1 MRQAEHRPTSA
12 APAPE
17 LSIVLYFIKPAPFL
31 NEALASVISQLSDG
45 LELVVVAGHPP
56 GEEIGIAP
64 ELKPRIDRLIV
75 EPDRGGWD
83 AANKGWHAARGR
95 WIQFCMSDD
104 WLPEGSVAGTLQA
117 LRHSESAE
125 LLSGGMSFVANSGD
139 GKTRL
144 IRSVPAQPLSFER
157 VLDDVCSPSVIYRR
171 DLLDRLGGFD
181 GRFGYSHD
189 RELLLRA
196 WRLGIEH
203 RTLAHEVYRMRMHA
217 LSRST
222 SGDRTVRLSALGEH
236 VAFAD
241 DLLARRELAVGQRRK
256 LTRWRDEELVKHR
269 ILCGLSGGGASLALD
284 APITVL
290 RIAAAVARIARRK
303 LALSRG
309 R

>member
-1 MRQAEHRPTSA
+1 MRQAESSA
-12 APAPE
+12 NDAASAPE

-45 LELVVVAGHPP
+45 LELVVVAGHLPD
-56 GEEIGIAP
+56 EELGIAP
-64 ELKPRIDRLIV
+64 DLKARIDRLIV

-83 AANKGWHAARGR
+83 AANRGWRAARGR

-104 WLPEGSVAGTLQA
+104 WLPDGSIAATLCA
-117 LRHSESAE
+117 LRHSESAQ
-125 LLSGGMSFVANSGD
+125 LFSGGMSFVAFSSE
-139 GKTRL
+139 GKARL

-181 GRFGYSHD
+181 GHFGYSHD

-196 WRLGIEH
+196 WRVGVEH

-222 SGDRTVRLSALGEH
+222 SGDTTVRLNSLGEH
-236 VAFAD
+236 VALAD
-241 DLLARRELAVGQRRK
+241 DLLARPELAAEQRRK
-256 LTRWRDEELVKHR
+256 LIRWRDEELVKQR
-269 ILCGLSGGGASLALD
+269 TIRGLIGERASPACD
-284 APITVL
+284 APITVP
-290 RIAAAVARIARRK
+290 RIAAAVARIAWRK
-303 LALSRG
+303 LTLSRS